1 LGYETPHDVTEIDA
15 NPKSPKSY
23 VVAACLAGIFG
34 IVGIHHFYVGRG
46 RHGLFD
52 ISLSIIGFG
61 LIFYGARDDVR
72 NSIVVMGVL
81 FLVLDYLHTIYF
93 MYKLIVGEYRDSDGL
108 LIKYP
113 GQK

>member
-1 LGYETPHDVTEIDA
+1 MGDETPQDITEIDA

-23 VVAACLAGIFG
+23 VVAASLAGIFG

-52 ISLSIIGFG
+52 LSLSIIGFG
-61 LIFYGARDDVR
+61 LIFYGARDDVG
-72 NSIVVMGVL
+72 NSVVVMGIL

-93 MYKLIVGEYRDSDGL
+93 MYKLIVGEYRDGNGL

>member
-1 LGYETPHDVTEIDA
+1 MDYETLHDVTEIDA

-52 ISLSIIGFG
+52 ISLSIIGSG

-93 MYKLIVGEYRDSDGL
+93 MYKLIVGEYRDGDGL